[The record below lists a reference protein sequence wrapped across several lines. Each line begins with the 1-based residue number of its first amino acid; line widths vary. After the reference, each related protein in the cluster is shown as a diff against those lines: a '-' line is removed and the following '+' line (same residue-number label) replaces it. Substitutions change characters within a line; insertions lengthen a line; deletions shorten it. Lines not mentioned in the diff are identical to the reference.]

1 MEKFNQSIHH
11 VFLRDEQKGKNVS
24 KFLIKTIFNIP
35 NAVRVK
41 EFVAPTPVET
51 LEGNDKFTL
60 PAERTEGKDTYVS
73 YLGTPVY
80 APLQIKDGS
89 YTLNEKKI
97 SYRGIDLKNV
107 LYDVSFGKNV
117 VKTAIQGRNGTVKEL
132 ISLTD
137 RSVNIKGVLVSPNN
151 EYPEEQVQRL
161 LEICDLQTD
170 IEVVSS
176 YLALFKV
183 YNLVIEDCKFPQRE
197 GFRNLQAFELSCV
210 SDSPIEVGINEDLQ

>member
-1 MEKFNQSIHH
+1 M
-11 VFLRDEQKGKNVS
+11 S
-24 KFLIKTIFNIP
+24 KFLIKSIFNIP

-41 EFVAPTPVET
+41 EFVAPTPVEE
-51 LEGNDKFTL
+51 LKGDKFTL
-60 PAERTEGKDTYVS
+60 PPERTEGKDPYVS
-73 YLGTPVY
+73 YLGTPVF

-89 YTLNEKKI
+89 YTLDGKKI
-97 SYRGIDLKNV
+97 TYKGIDLKVV
-107 LYDVSFGKNV
+107 LFDISFGKNI

-137 RSVNIKGVLVSPNN
+137 RSVNIKGVLVSPNSD
-151 EYPEEQVQRL
+151 YPEEQMQQL

-170 IEVVSS
+170 IEVVSPF
-176 YLALFKV
+176 LALFKV

-210 SDSPIEVGINEDLQ
+210 SNNPIEVGINEDLR